1 MAQTLNYIVENS
13 QIVTL
18 QKEIEFEGQKA
29 VVSYDRAIIEALP
42 AEGIGQTFAMT
53 IPVKALADFPE
64 GSSITVTVEATPVEA
79 APAA

>member
-29 VVSYDRAIIEALP
+29 VVSYDRAIVEALP
-42 AEGIGQTFAMT
+42 ADGIGQTFAMT
-53 IPVKALADFPE
+53 LPVEALADFPE
-64 GSSITVTVEATPVEA
+64 GSAITITVEAVPA
-79 APAA
+79 DPAPTA